1 MNKKIYPTLLMSL
14 PLLMTSPLLNMQ
26 MDPPIVHN
34 VTDITHDLSTYIPA
48 DRYVEIDSAWQ
59 SISNSD
65 TLYRAVGRPDTC
77 TQNGLFDWPHF
88 IAKISHENNR
98 ENKDYTIFGSTRDKP
113 AHAPAVPLSVDQ
125 EIVLQHI
132 RKADYAEL
140 NQILQSLRHDIFHE
154 QLINKILELAW
165 HQNYHIK
172 AAAIFVLTELGKSV
186 ELPAYVYH
194 VLSQACVEENYPYP
208 FKPSFFTLPG
218 CFLYWLGC
226 PEFANHRKQQLA
238 VETYGPEL
246 SSNPLVHHTINKTL
260 TCLGGAGKITLRDG
274 RICRQI
280 DVNPSQTIAIPA
292 GTHIHIRNTTLKR
305 LIFWTQSQP
314 IHNHNQRLET
324 QLAPAIW
331 PNKPSGGIAETQK
344 EYAQS
349 LVNQHRLFEIY
360 CDLHTQSLPLL
371 YRYFLIRLSN
381 LDNLIDDKLAIA
393 NDREEHWFLRVAAI
407 GALAPYRSKAITTC
421 MKKLC
426 HDPIRAVRR
435 AARQGMFG
443 VSPSLPLTVHTTKEF
458 TCAIGN

>member
-1 MNKKIYPTLLMSL
+1 MNKNVRTSLLTGLLLLMST
-14 PLLMTSPLLNMQ
+14 PLLSMQ
-26 MDPPIVHN
+26 TDPPVAHSVI
-34 VTDITHDLSTYIPA
+34 DITHDLSTYVPA

-88 IAKISHENNR
+88 VAKISHGHNR
-98 ENKDYTIFGSTRDKP
+98 ENTDYSLFGSAQGKP
-113 AHAPAVPLSVDQ
+113 AHETAVRLSVDQ
-125 EIVLQHI
+125 ERVLQHI
-132 RKADYAEL
+132 QKPNYAEL
-140 NQILQSLRHDIFHE
+140 NRMLQAPRRDIFHE
-154 QLINKILELAW
+154 QLIDKILCLTW
-165 HQNYHIK
+165 HQNYHVK

-186 ELPAYVYH
+186 ELPAYVYR

-208 FKPSFFTLPG
+208 FEPSFFTLLG

-226 PEFANHRKQQLA
+226 PELADHHKQQLA
-238 VETYGPEL
+238 VETYGPGL
-246 SSNPLVHHTINKTL
+246 SSNPLVHNTINKTL
-260 TCLGGAGKITLRDG
+260 TCLSGSGKITLRDG
-274 RICRQI
+274 CLCRQI
-280 DVNPSQTIAIPA
+280 DVYPAQTIPIPA
-292 GTHIHIRNTTLKR
+292 GTHIHIRNTALKR
-305 LIFWTQSQP
+305 LIFWVQSQP

-331 PNKPSGGIAETQK
+331 PNKPCGGIAETQK

-360 CDLHTQSLPLL
+360 RDLHTQSLPLL

-393 NDREEHWFLRVAAI
+393 NDQGEHWFLRVAAI
-407 GALAPYRSKAITTC
+407 GALAPYRSKTITAC

-426 HDPIRAVRR
+426 HDPIRAIRR

-443 VSPSLPLTVHTTKEF
+443 VSPFLPLTIHTTKESKC
-458 TCAIGN
+458 TVGN